1 MAKKI
6 QILPAILAYNLEQF
20 KQQWQKVA
28 KDFKSFQIDIL
39 DTDFVDSKNNLNPR
53 TIKSIIKTAELEIHL
68 MVKDI
73 NSYLGPWA
81 NFKNTKKIIWHYE
94 ATQDL
99 DDINTA
105 LRWLKKNKI
114 KAGLAINPKTK
125 LKFILPL
132 VKKFDTILIMGVE
145 PGQMGQTFNKK
156 VLSKIKKLRKK
167 FPNLNI
173 EVDGGINATNYQKII
188 KAGANLIVM
197 GKYLQKADNL
207 KTALNQ
213 LK

>member
-1 MAKKI
+1 MPKKI
-6 QILPAILAYNLEQF
+6 QILPSILAYNVEQF

-28 KDFKSFQIDIL
+28 KNFSSFQIDIL

-53 TIKSIIKTAELEIHL
+53 QIKKIVKTADLEIHL
-68 MVKDI
+68 MARDI
-73 NSYLGPWA
+73 NNYLGPWA

-99 DDINTA
+99 EDINIA
-105 LRWLKKNKI
+105 LRWLKRNKV

-145 PGQMGQTFNKK
+145 PGQMGQAFNKK

-167 FPNLNI
+167 FPDLNI
-173 EVDGGINATNYQKII
+173 EIDGGVNEKNYQKII

-197 GKYLQKADNL
+197 GKYLQTAENL
-207 KTALNQ
+207 KTALSQ

>member
-28 KDFKSFQIDIL
+28 KDFKTFQIDIL
-39 DTDFVDSKNNLNPR
+39 DTDFVDSKNNLSPR
-53 TIKSIIKTAELEIHL
+53 KIKSIIKTAELEIHL

-145 PGQMGQTFNKK
+145 PGQMGQIFNKK

-167 FPNLNI
+167 FPDLNI
-173 EVDGGINATNYQKII
+173 EIDGGVNEKNYQKII

-197 GKYLQKADNL
+197 GKYLQKTDNL

>member
-1 MAKKI
+1 MPKKI
-6 QILPAILAYNLEQF
+6 QILPSILAYNVEQF

-28 KDFKSFQIDIL
+28 KNFSSFQIDIL

-53 TIKSIIKTAELEIHL
+53 QIKKIVKTADLEIHL
-68 MVKDI
+68 MARDI
-73 NSYLGPWA
+73 NNYLGPWA

-99 DDINTA
+99 EDINTA
-105 LRWLKKNKI
+105 LRWLKRNKV

-125 LKFILPL
+125 LKLILPL

-145 PGQMGQTFNKK
+145 PGQMGETFNKK

-167 FPNLNI
+167 FPDLNI
-173 EVDGGINATNYQKII
+173 EIDGGVNEKNYQKII

-197 GKYLQKADNL
+197 GKYLQTAEDI
-207 KTALNQ
+207 KTALNN

>member
-1 MAKKI
+1 MPKKI
-6 QILPAILAYNLEQF
+6 QILPSILAYNVEQF

-28 KDFKSFQIDIL
+28 KNFSSFQIDIL

-53 TIKSIIKTAELEIHL
+53 QIKKIVKTADLEIHL
-68 MVKDI
+68 MARDI
-73 NSYLGPWA
+73 NNYLGPWA

-99 DDINTA
+99 EDINTA
-105 LRWLKKNKI
+105 LRWLKRNKV

-145 PGQMGQTFNKK
+145 PGQMGQAFNKK

-167 FPNLNI
+167 FPDLNI
-173 EVDGGINATNYQKII
+173 EIDGGVNEKNYQKII

-197 GKYLQKADNL
+197 GKYLQTAENL
-207 KTALNQ
+207 KTALSQ

>member
-1 MAKKI
+1 MPKKI
-6 QILPAILAYNLEQF
+6 QILPSILAYNVEQF

-28 KDFKSFQIDIL
+28 KNFSSFQIDIL

-53 TIKSIIKTAELEIHL
+53 QIKKIVKTADLEIHL
-68 MVKDI
+68 MARDI
-73 NSYLGPWA
+73 NNYLGPWA

-99 DDINTA
+99 EDINIA
-105 LRWLKKNKI
+105 LRWLKRNKV

-145 PGQMGQTFNKK
+145 PGQMGETFNKK

-167 FPNLNI
+167 FPDLNI
-173 EVDGGINATNYQKII
+173 EIDGGVNEKNYQKII

-197 GKYLQKADNL
+197 GKYLQTAENL
-207 KTALNQ
+207 KTALSQ

>member
-1 MAKKI
+1 MPKKI

-39 DTDFVDSKNNLNPR
+39 DTDFVDSRNNLSPR
-53 TIKSIIKTAELEIHL
+53 KIKSVIKKADLEIHL

-94 ATQDL
+94 ATPDL
-99 DDINTA
+99 DDMNIA

-145 PGQMGQTFNKK
+145 PGQMGQVFNKK

-167 FPNLNI
+167 FPDLNI
-173 EVDGGINATNYQKII
+173 EIDGGVNEKNYQKII

-197 GKYLQKADNL
+197 GKYLQKAENL
-207 KTALNQ
+207 KTALKQ

>member
-28 KDFKSFQIDIL
+28 KNFKTFQIDIL
-39 DTDFVDSKNNLNPR
+39 DTDFVDSKNNLSPR
-53 TIKSIIKTAELEIHL
+53 KIKPLIKTAELEMHL

-114 KAGLAINPKTK
+114 KAGLALNPKTK
-125 LKFILPL
+125 LKLILPL

-145 PGQMGQTFNKK
+145 PGQMGQIFNKK

-167 FPNLNI
+167 FPDLNI
-173 EVDGGINATNYQKII
+173 EVDGGVNEKNYQKII

-207 KTALNQ
+207 KTALSQ